1 MRVDVLARL
10 HPDALVAMPLARG
23 PACSSGGS
31 TRAGPRSHALHS
43 RLDRAPPQR
52 SVRAPMGR
60 HRLRRRISHC
70 EPHGYVPQ
78 ASCLDWRS
86 EVGQGSSGGLTRCA
100 CGAPPS
106 PPERAGSRCRVAG
119 RDLPPWVFPAPTD
132 AQQTGQ
138 RGVRPLQGLV
148 PHSATCRASRYPSPR
163 SAATYASL
171 LLAAGEPMIYVK
183 EQLGHSSIQ
192 VTVDLYGHVQPGEN
206 RDAVNRLA
214 ALTSDT
220 SLAEAASELSRN

>member
-1 MRVDVLARL
+1 MDLPA
-10 HPDALVAMPLARG
+10 ALVA
-23 PACSSGGS
+23 
-31 TRAGPRSHALHS
+31 
-43 RLDRAPPQR
+43 
-52 SVRAPMGR
+52 
-60 HRLRRRISHC
+60 RLRARQSVL
-70 EPHGYVPQ
+70 E
-78 ASCLDWRS
+78 AD
-86 EVGQGSSGGLTRCA
+86 A
-100 CGAPPS
+100 A
-106 PPERAGSRCRVAG
+106 VAG

-132 AQQTGQ
+132 ANKPVNGAF
-138 RGVRPLQGLV
+138 VRFKVWYRILRRAGL
-148 PHSATCRASRYPSPR
+148 RAIRLHDLR
-163 SAATYASL
+163 HTYASL